1 MNDHYSILG
10 LTKTASS
17 AEIKA
22 AYRKLVK
29 IYHPDKNPNS
39 YEAVEKFRQ
48 IQQAYETLIDPIA
61 RSKYDGKVS
70 YTEYYNQQAQSQQT
84 KQKAQ
89 GRGKKYSFTEEDL
102 KRRQYYKEHY
112 KQQYDASKKT
122 NSAEEKKKYNE
133 TRYILMSIPL
143 AIALLFFIINIYE
156 RSDKSKAIKQKQTT
170 AVKIDTAKIESK
182 VEEEKI
188 STSSEP
194 YKYYFAQAKI
204 DKTTNQVVQ
213 VTNYSGKDVVVCIV
227 DAVTNKVVRHY
238 YIENNFFLYFE
249 YLPEGKYYLRNYL
262 GDKFNVSKK
271 TANAETSG
279 AFENES
285 QFQAFKNETFD
296 ISKQQHDTLSFD
308 VIYFKNNK
316 SLNIINS
323 EEFFTQ

>member
-1 MNDHYSILG
+1 MSDYYSILG

-70 YTEYYNQQAQSQQT
+70 YTEYFNQHAKTQQT
-84 KQKAQ
+84 KQQTQ

-102 KRRQYYKEHY
+102 KKRQYYKEHY
-112 KQQYDASKKT
+112 KQQYEASKKT

-156 RSDKSKAIKQKQTT
+156 RSEKKKAIVQKQTT
-170 AVKIDTAKIESK
+170 VVSDTTKIESK

-194 YKYYFAQAKI
+194 YKYYFPQSKI
-204 DKTTNQVVQ
+204 DKNTNQVVQ
-213 VTNYSGKDVVVCIV
+213 ITNYSGKDAIVCVV
-227 DAVTNKVVRHY
+227 DASTNKVVRHY

-271 TANAETSG
+271 NANAETSG

-285 QFQAFKNETFD
+285 QFQAFKDEPFD
-296 ISKQQHDTLSFD
+296 ISLQKYDTLSFD
-308 VIYFKNNK
+308 IIYFKNNK
-316 SLNIINS
+316 SKNIIKP
-323 EEFFTQ
+323 EEFFVR